1 LVAFLVISYAFYVAS
16 VVIAVESSYWVW
28 SWYVCSFNT
37 SAISVRLGK
46 VVPQSLVKNF
56 DRNRYP
62 PAQWKHICIE
72 GLMKYLLLTAGCLSF
87 ALNNFRTFLLSLV

>member
-37 SAISVRLGK
+37 SAISV
-46 VVPQSLVKNF
+46 
-56 DRNRYP
+56 
-62 PAQWKHICIE
+62 
-72 GLMKYLLLTAGCLSF
+72 
-87 ALNNFRTFLLSLV
+87 